1 MQQNP
6 AQSKREACEGA
17 QGVLTSAPMTM
28 RTNPAISAVEAPPIA
43 EAMTWLKPGPRNR
56 PVINLC
62 QAVPSYPPAEA
73 MQEAI
78 GHFAREGATSLYTDI
93 FGLPELRESLA
104 AHMSAAYGGKVAA
117 EDVAI
122 TAGCNQAFAAAVMAL
137 AGPGDNVV
145 LSAPYYFNH
154 QMWLDMLRVEVRH
167 LPCRSPGLLPSPEDA
182 AKLVDDRTRAI
193 VLCSPNNP
201 TGAIYS
207 PALLADFHE
216 LARGKG
222 SVLVLDE
229 TYKDFR
235 TDSGPAHALFGGGAW
250 RDSFIQLYSFSKV
263 FGMTGY
269 RVGSLIAGPPV
280 LREVEKI
287 LDCVAI
293 CAPHISQAAAH
304 FGLQNLDA
312 WKAEKIAMI
321 HRRADALRAAFG
333 RNDLR
338 YRLESAGAFFAYV
351 RHPFAGTPAKIVAQ
365 HLAGEH
371 DLLCLPG
378 SMFGP
383 GQEDYLRLAF
393 ANVDATVMPQVAE
406 RLVDSQ
412 ATLKSR

>member
-1 MQQNP
+1 M
-6 AQSKREACEGA
+6 
-17 QGVLTSAPMTM
+17 
-28 RTNPAISAVEAPPIA
+28 
-43 EAMTWLKPGPRNR
+43 
-56 PVINLC
+56 INLC

-78 GHFAREGATSLYTDI
+78 GRFAKEDATSLYTDI
-93 FGLPELRESLA
+93 FGLPALRESLA
-104 AHMSAAYGGKVAA
+104 AHMSVAYGGKVAA
-117 EDVAI
+117 QDVAI

-137 AGPGDNVV
+137 AGPGDNVI

-167 LPCRSPGLLPSPEDA
+167 LPCRSPGLVPAPEDA
-182 AKLVDDRTRAI
+182 LNLIDARTRAI

-207 PALLADFHE
+207 PATLAAFHE
-216 LARGKG
+216 VARAKG
-222 SVLVLDE
+222 TVLVLDE

-235 TDSGPAHALFGGGAW
+235 VDAEAPHGLFASGAW

-269 RVGSLIAGPPV
+269 RVGSLIAGPSV
-280 LREVEKI
+280 LKEVEKI

-293 CAPHISQAAAH
+293 CAPHISQSAAL
-304 FGLQNLDA
+304 FGLEHLDD

-321 HRRADALRAAFG
+321 HDRADALRAAFL
-333 RNDLR
+333 RPDLS
-338 YRLESAGAFFAYV
+338 YRLESVGAFFAYV
-351 RHPFAGTPAKIVAQ
+351 RHPFPGKAAKAVAQ
-365 HLAGEH
+365 HLAGDH

-393 ANVDATVMPQVAE
+393 ANVDASVMPQVAE
-406 RLVDSQ
+406 RLVESQ
-412 ATLKSR
+412 ATLKF

>member
-1 MQQNP
+1 M
-6 AQSKREACEGA
+6 S
-17 QGVLTSAPMTM
+17 M

-78 GHFAREGATSLYTDI
+78 GRFAREDAVSLYTDI
-93 FGLPELRESLA
+93 LGLPELRGSLA
-104 AHMSAAYGGKVAA
+104 AHMSAGYGGRVAA

-137 AGPGDNVV
+137 AGPGDNVI

-167 LPCRSPGLLPSPEDA
+167 LACHSPGLVPAPDDA
-182 AKLVDDRTRAI
+182 LKLIDARTRAI

-201 TGAIYS
+201 TGAIYP
-207 PALLADFHE
+207 PATLAAFHD

-222 SVLVLDE
+222 TVLVLDE

-235 TDSGPAHALFGGGAW
+235 TDRAAAHDLFATGAW
-250 RDSFIQLYSFSKV
+250 RDSFVQLYSFSKV

-269 RVGSLIAGPPV
+269 RVGSLIAGPAV
-280 LREVEKI
+280 LKEVEKI

-304 FGLQNLDA
+304 FGLENLDS

-321 HRRADALRAAFG
+321 HSRADALRSAFT
-333 RNDLR
+333 RADLS

-351 RHPFAGTPAKIVAQ
+351 RHPFAGMPAKAVAQ
-365 HLAGEH
+365 HLAAEH

-406 RLVDSQ
+406 RLVESQ
-412 ATLKSR
+412 ATLRS